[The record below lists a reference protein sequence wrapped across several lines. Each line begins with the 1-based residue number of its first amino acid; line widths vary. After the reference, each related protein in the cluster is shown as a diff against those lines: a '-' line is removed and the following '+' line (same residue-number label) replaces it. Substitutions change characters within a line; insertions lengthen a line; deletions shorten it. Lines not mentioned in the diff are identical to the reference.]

1 MTKIRRFTIVLHD
14 AQKGNVTKQMIANWL
29 EFELDPKEY
38 VIAEEPYNHQEG
50 THIHIFLNLKNP
62 RNFFKML
69 ENLQEFW
76 PHGRVQIDKAY
87 GTMAQGCQYL
97 QDAPKDKKYDPSPI
111 YFPSRDISLT
121 EVEKAHKFFVDLCVK
136 FMKKKISD
144 PSTYGLLQA
153 SSGHQQPCC
162 RPCICRGSGPCCYLQ
177 DYFHQVRKEESR
189 KQETRPQW
197 PASPR
202 IRQVPDQNC
211 LYLSKG

>member
-1 MTKIRRFTIVLHD
+1 MTKIRRYSIVLHD
-14 AQKGNVTKQMIANWL
+14 AQKGKITKRMVANWL
-29 EFELDPKEY
+29 DFELDPKEY
-38 VIAEEPYNHQEG
+38 VLAQEPYTHQEG
-50 THIHIFLNLKNP
+50 SHMHIFLNLKNP

-76 PHGRVQIDKAY
+76 PHARVQIDKQY
-87 GTMAQGCQYL
+87 GTMAQACKYL
-97 QDAPKDKKYDPSPI
+97 QPGYPKDKYYDPDPI

-136 FMKKKISD
+136 FMKNKISD
-144 PSTYGLLQA
+144 PSTNGLPQA
-153 SSGHQQPCC
+153 SSDEQPRC
-162 RPCICRGSGPCCYLQ
+162 RPCICRGIGPCRYLQ
-177 DYFHQVRKEESR
+177 DYFHQLRKEEGR

-202 IRQVPDQNC
+202 IRQVPNQNH